1 MEIYF
6 FFYTDIYFKA
16 KVFFCLRWFYF
27 EHNNQFFFT
36 VGYDVTYYNY
46 LWIREPHLKTELH
59 LDNHDVHI
67 SAFDFVAIKEDR
79 QFPGLGVKVKLKR
92 HLGKIYIK
100 KKTQFFHIIWKIM
113 RHFPSHLKS
122 WIVDFYT
129 HFTREII
136 PQNNFSDVLHFLM
149 LKKYICILFF

>member
-1 MEIYF
+1 MVKFPQPRKPNSVYQILHQWLIAICSFSFILLWITLEFVYYLHILSNDGSLIVFLPRHLPSKSVLLFALILFWASQHPF
-6 FFYTDIYFKA
+6 FFT
-16 KVFFCLRWFYF
+16 
-27 EHNNQFFFT
+27 FT

-92 HLGKIYIK
+92 HLG
-100 KKTQFFHIIWKIM
+100 
-113 RHFPSHLKS
+113 R
-122 WIVDFYT
+122 
-129 HFTREII
+129 
-136 PQNNFSDVLHFLM
+136 
-149 LKKYICILFF
+149 